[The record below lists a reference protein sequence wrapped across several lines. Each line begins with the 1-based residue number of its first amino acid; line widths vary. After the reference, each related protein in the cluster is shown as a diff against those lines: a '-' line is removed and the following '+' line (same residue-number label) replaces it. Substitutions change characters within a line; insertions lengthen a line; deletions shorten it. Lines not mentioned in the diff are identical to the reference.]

1 MQSNN
6 SSNNKLKKK
15 IRTGYFIIALIALFP
30 LMSVFLASL
39 LGWCLGCSVNE
50 AGTAECIRWG
60 FNFGETLA
68 TMFIM
73 GWALIYSIPLSI
85 LLLIVWN
92 VYMNRKLKSRK

>member
-1 MQSNN
+1 MQTQNTL
-6 SSNNKLKKK
+6 NNKHRKKV
-15 IRTGYFIIALIALFP
+15 RRGYFVIALIAVFP
-30 LMSVFLASL
+30 LISVLLAL
-39 LGWCLGCSVNE
+39 LMGWCLGCSVNE